1 MAKEYQTQAAKLGG
15 STSPQLAM
23 VATSQGSDH
32 AQGVPYSGLA
42 RTFGTWIA

>member
-1 MAKEYQTQAAKLGG
+1 LIFKRSGMAKEYQTQAAKLGG

-32 AQGVPYSGLA
+32 VYERGVSD
-42 RTFGTWIA
+42 